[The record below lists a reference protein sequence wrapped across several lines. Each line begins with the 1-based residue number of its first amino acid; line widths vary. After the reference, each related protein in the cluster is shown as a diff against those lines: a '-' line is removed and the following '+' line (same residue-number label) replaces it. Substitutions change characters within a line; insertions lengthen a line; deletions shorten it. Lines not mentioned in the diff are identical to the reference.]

1 MSPVPPITSQSN
13 PVPAET
19 DSQQHG
25 AGNRKPR
32 HPEKCPL
39 WLHVVAFAVIFIP
52 YLFN

>member
-25 AGNRKPR
+25 AGNRKAS